1 LSRQDKDKG
10 REKRKDSSDSLS
22 KYDLKQ
28 IQRKRLSEAMQTG
41 LKVAIDCSFED
52 TLSPKEICKLSG
64 QVGRLYGSNKKSEK
78 PFHLYLVG
86 LNSSG
91 RLVQECRRRH
101 EGFDSYMIEFSE
113 KLAWDV
119 TEKNNIVFLTPDS
132 NNGRKSPCVAMR
144 VSTPDSNNG
153 ESPCVAMHVYMYST
167 KVKMTWKGLNMYS
180 NIQYLEGMY
189 LLSFFLVLCLFSN
202 SDPPSP
208 TAPTTNNSCIHTF

>member
-1 LSRQDKDKG
+1 
-10 REKRKDSSDSLS
+10 
-22 KYDLKQ
+22 
-28 IQRKRLSEAMQTG
+28 
-41 LKVAIDCSFED
+41 
-52 TLSPKEICKLSG
+52 
-64 QVGRLYGSNKKSEK
+64 
-78 PFHLYLVG
+78 
-86 LNSSG
+86 
-91 RLVQECRRRH
+91 
-101 EGFDSYMIEFSE
+101 MIEFSE